1 MNRPCPVSRRR
12 SSSLP
17 FMSERRIPEPPG
29 VHGWQGAQI
38 CAKKAAVNAHRFKN
52 RIAAWLALVGIG
64 LNASWPLLANAAPSV
79 PALPSEICTATGQK
93 HAGESP
99 LGKGARPSHC
109 TLCPFNAERGAAIS
123 GAAPAL
129 LCPTTASGP
138 VRALFS
144 EPQLPA
150 ALDPCAPPRAP
161 PFFS

>member
-1 MNRPCPVSRRR
+1 
-12 SSSLP
+12 
-17 FMSERRIPEPPG
+17 MSKGRIPEPPG
-29 VHGWQGAQI
+29 VHGWQGARI
-38 CAKKAAVNAHRFKN
+38 CVKKAAVNAHRIRN
-52 RIAAWLALVGIG
+52 RIAAWLALAGIA
-64 LNASWPLLANAAPSV
+64 LNASWPPLANAAPSV
-79 PALPSEICTATGQK
+79 PAFPSEICTATGQK

-99 LGKGARPSHC
+99 LGKTDRPSHC
-109 TLCPFNAERGAAIS
+109 TLCPYSAERGAAIS

-129 LCPTTASGP
+129 LCPMTASGP